1 MTILEQQPLTVAVPL
16 SEDPQGV
23 LRVGNSRVL
32 LELVIHAFQQGE
44 TPESIVRSYETLR
57 LEDVYAV
64 VTYYLT
70 NPEPIDEY
78 LRECDVKAKVVRERI
93 EASQPRRQDLRQ
105 LIIERANAKGVPI
118 DQAAGR

>member
-1 MTILEQQPLTVAVPL
+1 MTVLEQQPLTLAVPL
-16 SEDPQGV
+16 REDPPGV
-23 LRVGNSRVL
+23 LRVGKSRVL
-32 LELVIHAFQQGE
+32 LELVIHAFRQGE
-44 TPESIVRSYETLR
+44 TPESIVHSYDTLR

-78 LRECDVKAKVVRERI
+78 LRECDVKAEAVRQRI
-93 EASQPRRQDLRQ
+93 EASHPPRQDLRQ
-105 LIIERANAKGVPI
+105 LIMERANAKGLPL